1 MITFFIWLL
10 IMIFVFTS
18 ISKRSVPS
26 KTRNI
31 GNIFAYIITGIFLF
45 IMIFPV
51 IKSSI
56 KYDESKEATPADGFV
71 INKYTVKL
79 DVKEDNKVDVEEDVT
94 VNWTE
99 YGHHGIYKFTPEW
112 FKYTSKNGKTIRRK
126 SELSNLRTEVPPYTY
141 NPDFEYNYGYGVDY
155 TTDESLVES
164 YYNSSYNFTTD
175 VVKDKPRIKIGSSMV
190 TLGKGEKDYII
201 KYTYDM
207 GSDPYDGYDEF
218 IFHAYGDY
226 WGTTI
231 NNPSIEVTMPKSIE
245 GMTIHFFKDKYRKED
260 VTNKV
265 SYTVTDN
272 KLVASYNGNDL
283 YKSLTVDI
291 ELPDNYFIN
300 GSNNYGNASLV
311 CIILCLINLFMIF
324 ILWLFFGK
332 DYHKKAEMV
341 SYLPPRD
348 LCAAEL
354 GYMASNGYS
363 KKLVIATIIELASKG
378 LISIREEKKKTYIK
392 SLKPDEKNKSVTKK
406 YDDLVESLSDY
417 ERIVLNEFIDET
429 KEKELKEY
437 KTLYTVFSKVEKALD
452 KDLRWSINEKVGF
465 VLKYLGLA
473 LTCISALLMFLA
485 YSSFEDLPQK
495 IYSMYYVGFISV
507 FVMVFLCV
515 IMTRR
520 SHFGEDIKVE
530 INGFKK
536 FLVNVEKNKLEEL
549 VEEIPHYFFKILPY
563 TYVLNI
569 SKKWIEKFNDISIPE
584 SDIPMRDFSLL
595 DSMSSDIYVPAP
607 SYGSSGGSGC
617 SSCGGGCSSC
627 GGGCS
632 SCGGGGSW

>member
-1 MITFFIWLL
+1 M
-10 IMIFVFTS
+10 
-18 ISKRSVPS
+18 
-26 KTRNI
+26 
-31 GNIFAYIITGIFLF
+31 
-45 IMIFPV
+45 
-51 IKSSI
+51 
-56 KYDESKEATPADGFV
+56 
-71 INKYTVKL
+71 
-79 DVKEDNKVDVEEDVT
+79 
-94 VNWTE
+94 
-99 YGHHGIYKFTPEW
+99 
-112 FKYTSKNGKTIRRK
+112 
-126 SELSNLRTEVPPYTY
+126 
-141 NPDFEYNYGYGVDY
+141 
-155 TTDESLVES
+155 
-164 YYNSSYNFTTD
+164 
-175 VVKDKPRIKIGSSMV
+175 
-190 TLGKGEKDYII
+190 
-201 KYTYDM
+201 
-207 GSDPYDGYDEF
+207 
-218 IFHAYGDY
+218 
-226 WGTTI
+226 
-231 NNPSIEVTMPKSIE
+231 
-245 GMTIHFFKDKYRKED
+245 
-260 VTNKV
+260 
-265 SYTVTDN
+265 
-272 KLVASYNGNDL
+272 
-283 YKSLTVDI
+283 
-291 ELPDNYFIN
+291 
-300 GSNNYGNASLV
+300 
-311 CIILCLINLFMIF
+311 
-324 ILWLFFGK
+324 
-332 DYHKKAEMV
+332 
-341 SYLPPRD
+341 
-348 LCAAEL
+348 
-354 GYMASNGYS
+354 
-363 KKLVIATIIELASKG
+363 
-378 LISIREEKKKTYIK
+378 
-392 SLKPDEKNKSVTKK
+392 NKSVTKK

>member
-18 ISKRSVPS
+18 VFKRSVPS

-45 IMIFPV
+45 IMVFPV
-51 IKSSI
+51 IKSSLKI
-56 KYDESKEATPADGFV
+56 TEKEEATPADGFV

-126 SELSNLRTEVPPYTY
+126 SELSNLRTEIPPYTY

-190 TLGKGEKDYII
+190 TLGKGGKDYII

-245 GMTIHFFKDKYRKED
+245 GMTVHFFKDKYRKED

-265 SYTVTDN
+265 SYTITDN

-311 CIILCLINLFMIF
+311 CIILCLINLFIIF

-378 LISIREEKKKTYIK
+378 LISIREEKKKAYIK
-392 SLKPDEKNKSVTKK
+392 SLKPDEKNKSATKK

-429 KEKELKEY
+429 EEKELKEY

-536 FLVNVEKNKLEEL
+536 FLVSVEKNKLEEL

-607 SYGSSGGSGC
+607 TYSSSGGSGC